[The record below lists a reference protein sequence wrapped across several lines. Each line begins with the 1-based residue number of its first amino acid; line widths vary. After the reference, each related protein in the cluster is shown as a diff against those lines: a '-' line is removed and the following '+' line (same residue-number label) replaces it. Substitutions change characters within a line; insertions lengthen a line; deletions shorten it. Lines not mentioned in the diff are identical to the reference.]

1 MDRATESRQDAL
13 KQAGGYMGIP
23 GVAKVKFNAPLT
35 LSAGVLFGAGREHN
49 GPVRFFAEGIMR
61 FWLLMALLAA
71 PGLAAAQT
79 YKCNIGGKFVYSDA
93 PCSGLGSRVD
103 AGGPDQR
110 AEIEALRRALS
121 EKQQLQRIERQK
133 AADDARFNA
142 EAAAVAAEDRR
153 AAQARASRC
162 NAAQSDK
169 AYNDRRVAR
178 YQDWGWQNSQNQ
190 ARAEREAAERRMRD
204 HCD

>member
-1 MDRATESRQDAL
+1 MRRASESRQGAL
-13 KQAGGYMGIP
+13 KEAGVYVGIRR
-23 GVAKVKFNAPLT
+23 VAKVKFNAPLT
-35 LSAGVLFGAGREHN
+35 LSTGILFGAVMAHN
-49 GPVRFFAEGIMR
+49 DLVRLFAEGIMR

-79 YKCNIGGKFVYSDA
+79 YKCSIGGKFVYSDA
-93 PCSGLGSRVD
+93 PCSGPGARVD
-103 AGGPDQR
+103 SGGPDQR
-110 AEIEALRRALS
+110 AENEALRRALS

>member
-1 MDRATESRQDAL
+1 M
-13 KQAGGYMGIP
+13 
-23 GVAKVKFNAPLT
+23 KFNAPLT
-35 LSAGVLFGAGREHN
+35 LSPGILFAADTAHNGAARFLPEVTMRYVLF
-49 GPVRFFAEGIMR
+49 V
-61 FWLLMALLAA
+61 ALLAVS
-71 PGLAAAQT
+71 GLAAAQT
-79 YKCNIGGKFVYSDA
+79 YRCGSGSRTVYSDA
-93 PCSGLGSRVD
+93 PCSGSGARVD
-103 AGGPDQR
+103 SGVSPDQR
-110 AEIEALRRALS
+110 AELEALRRAAS
-121 EKQQLQRIERQK
+121 EKEQLRRIERQK

-162 NAAQSDK
+162 AAAQSDK

>member
-1 MDRATESRQDAL
+1 
-13 KQAGGYMGIP
+13 
-23 GVAKVKFNAPLT
+23 
-35 LSAGVLFGAGREHN
+35 
-49 GPVRFFAEGIMR
+49 MR

-71 PGLAAAQT
+71 PGLAVAQT

-93 PCSGLGSRVD
+93 PCSGPGSRVD
-103 AGGPDQR
+103 ASGPDQR